1 MNFNALTNICPDPI
15 IGVDR
20 RGVINLFNASA
31 EQVLGYHADDVIGK
45 INICKIYA
53 SAKDARRVKRLMY
66 EEDNGGLGKLCGI
79 DIQLRCIDDS
89 LVPVRLSA
97 AAIIEDDVE
106 TGSIGF
112 FHDLTK
118 HKALESEL
126 KLLSITD
133 GLSGL
138 FNHRHFHAEIQREFE
153 RSVRSNHSFSLFCL
167 DLDSFKLVNDILGH
181 SIGDVVIGQVASILK
196 KSLRSCDS
204 AFRYGG
210 DEFMVM
216 LPETSLESA
225 WQVAERV
232 RKAFNELA
240 TQYYIRTN
248 EDQNTVIV
256 TMSIGLTILQKDDSV
271 ADIIN
276 RADNAMYHSK
286 RDGGNRITTFDDA
299 VEMASV
305 QII

>member
-15 IGVDR
+15 IGIDR
-20 RGVINLFNASA
+20 RGIINLFNASA
-31 EQVLGYHADDVIGK
+31 EQLLGYLADDIIGNT
-45 INICKIYA
+45 NISEIYA
-53 SAKDARRVKRLMY
+53 SAKEARRVKRLLHD
-66 EEDNGGLGKLCGI
+66 EDNGGPGKLCGI
-79 DIQLRCIDDS
+79 EIQLRCIDGS

-97 AAIIEDDVE
+97 AIIIEDNVE

-112 FHDLTK
+112 FHDLTR

-167 DLDSFKLVNDILGH
+167 DLDSFKLVNDNLGH
-181 SIGDVVIGQVASILK
+181 SVGDVVIGQVATILK

-232 RKAFNELA
+232 RKAFNEFA

-248 EDQNTVIV
+248 DNQNTMMV
-256 TMSIGLTILQKDDSV
+256 TMSIGLTILQKNDSV
-271 ADIIN
+271 ANIIN
-276 RADNAMYHSK
+276 RSDNAMYHSK
-286 RDGGNRITTFDDA
+286 RDGGNRITIFNDA
-299 VEMASV
+299 IVMDSVE
-305 QII
+305 II